1 MAWIASEHPQVG
13 GEEPSSDFEPS
24 AEVGGAVDDGTV
36 AAPTQWST
44 QNKAVSQLR
53 RRIILKV

>member
-24 AEVGGAVDDGTV
+24 AEVGCAVDDGTV

-44 QNKAVSQLR
+44 QKAVSQLR